1 MEEKEENKEKE
12 DKKDKEEKEDKEE
25 KGALRRRHHQLSPAC
40 HRFLVLPEHT
50 KMILPPNAAD
60 AGRRVFL
67 NHL

>member
-12 DKKDKEEKEDKEE
+12 EKKDKEEKEDKEE
-25 KGALRRRHHQLSPAC
+25 KGPLRRRHHQLSPAC